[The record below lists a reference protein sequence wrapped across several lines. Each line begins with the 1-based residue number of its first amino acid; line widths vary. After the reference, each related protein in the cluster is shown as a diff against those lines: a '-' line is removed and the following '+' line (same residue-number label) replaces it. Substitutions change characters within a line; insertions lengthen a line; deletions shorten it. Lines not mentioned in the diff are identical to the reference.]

1 MKKKTPV
8 MVGRTKTKEK
18 EIEPQLKNFKNF
30 LYLAWKHLNL
40 PDPTPIQYD
49 IADYLQNGSKR
60 LVIEAFRGVGKS
72 WITSAFVCHQL
83 LLNPQ
88 RNILVVSASKNRA
101 DDFSTF
107 TQRLI
112 GEMPILKHLAPR
124 DDQRHSKVSF
134 DVAPAR
140 ASHAPSVKSL
150 GVTSQLTGSRA
161 DLIIADDV
169 ESANNSQTQLMRDRL
184 SETIKEFD
192 AIIKPEVGRIVFLG
206 TPQTEMSLYNNLEE
220 RGFKTRIW
228 TALYPNKIQKV
239 NLGDKLAPKILEQ
252 LAEDKKLEGKPTD
265 PKRFDEVDLME
276 RQASYGRSGFA
287 LQFMLDTTLSDLE
300 KYPLKLNDLICV
312 SGVESWKEAPAK
324 IQWAGGIEQ
333 IKAID
338 SELPNVGLKG
348 DYWVAPMHMSNEYAP
363 FEGSV
368 MSIDPSGRGQ
378 DRTGYAIV
386 KMLHGVLYLTAAGG
400 LKGGYSDQTLERLSQ
415 MAKDNDVNYVVI
427 ESNFGDGMA
436 TQLLKPIMSRIHPC
450 SIEEVRHSKQKEL
463 RIIDTLEPVMNQH
476 RLVISQ
482 ELVKEDFRDEV
493 DHQLFKQ
500 MTRITKDKGS
510 LRHDDAL
517 DALSIAVGY
526 WVERMDRDQVLAFNE
541 HKNDLLQKDLDRFM
555 ENALG
560 RKHQDTRWF

>member
-1 MKKKTPV
+1 MLKKENK
-8 MVGRTKTKEK
+8 K

-30 LYLAWKHLNL
+30 LYLAWKHLSL
-40 PDPTPIQYD
+40 PNPTPIQYD
-49 IADYLQNGSKR
+49 IADYLQEGSKR
-60 LVIEAFRGVGKS
+60 IVIEAFRGVGKS

-112 GEMPILKHLAPR
+112 TEMPILKHLEPR
-124 DDQRHSKVSF
+124 DDQRHSKISF

-184 SETIKEFD
+184 SETVKEFD

-206 TPQTEMSLYNNLEE
+206 TPQTEMSLYNDLEE

-228 TALYPNKIQKV
+228 TALYPTRTQII
-239 NLGDKLAPKILEQ
+239 NLGNKLSPKILSELQ
-252 LAEDKKLEGKPTD
+252 EDEKLIGKPTD

-276 RQASYGRSGFA
+276 RESSYGRSGFA

-312 SGVESWKEAPAK
+312 SGLESWTEAPAK
-324 IQWAGGIEQ
+324 IQWASGTDQ
-333 IKAID
+333 IKAIN

-348 DYWVAPMHMSNEYAP
+348 DYWVAPMYTSEEYSK

-368 MSIDPSGRGQ
+368 MSIDPSGRGS
-378 DRTGYAIV
+378 DRTGYAIL
-386 KMLHGVLYLTAAGG
+386 KMLHGVLYLTAGG
-400 LKGGYSDQTLERLSQ
+400 ALEGGYSDATLERLSQ
-415 MAKDNDVNYVVI
+415 LAKDNDVNYVVI

-436 TQLLKPIMSRIHPC
+436 TALLKPIMSRIHPC

-476 RLVISQ
+476 RLVVSQ
-482 ELVKEDFRDEV
+482 ELIKDDFKTDI

-517 DALSIAVGY
+517 DALSIAVNY
-526 WVERMDRDQVLAFNE
+526 WVERMDRDQIVAFDE
-541 HKNDLLQKDLDRFM
+541 HKNRMLQKDLDKFM
-555 ENALG
+555 ESATG
-560 RKHQDTRWF
+560 RKQQNTRWI

>member
-1 MKKKTPV
+1 MNKKA
-8 MVGRTKTKEK
+8 KEV
-18 EIEPQLKNFKNF
+18 EPSVKNFKNF
-30 LYLAWKHLNL
+30 LYLAWQHLNL
-40 PDPTPIQYD
+40 PNPTPIQYD

-60 LVIEAFRGVGKS
+60 IVIEAFRGVGKS

-112 GEMPILKHLAPR
+112 SEMPLLNHLKPR

-184 SETIKEFD
+184 GETVKEFD

-206 TPQTEMSLYNNLEE
+206 TPQTEMSLYNDLEE
-220 RGFKTRIW
+220 RGFETRVW
-228 TALYPNKIQKV
+228 TALYPTQTQQV
-239 NLGDKLAPKILEQ
+239 NLGNKLAPKIVE
-252 LAEDKKLEGKPTD
+252 AIKEDKKLVGKPTD
-265 PKRFDEVDLME
+265 PQRFDEVDLME

-300 KYPLKLNDLICV
+300 KYPLKLNDLIVV
-312 SGVESWKEAPAK
+312 SGLDTWKEAPTK
-324 IQWAGGIEQ
+324 IQWASSVDQ
-333 IKAID
+333 IKNID

-348 DYWVAPMHMSNEYAP
+348 DYYVAPMYMSEQYAP

-368 MSIDPSGRGQ
+368 MSIDPAGRGA
-378 DRTGYAIV
+378 DKTGYAVV
-386 KMLHGVLYLTAAGG
+386 KMLHGILYLTECGG
-400 LKGGYSDQTLERLSQ
+400 LDGGYSDSTLEQLSNI
-415 MAKDNDVNYVVI
+415 AKQQDVN
-427 ESNFGDGMA
+427 
-436 TQLLKPIMSRIHPC
+436 
-450 SIEEVRHSKQKEL
+450 
-463 RIIDTLEPVMNQH
+463 
-476 RLVISQ
+476 
-482 ELVKEDFRDEV
+482 
-493 DHQLFKQ
+493 
-500 MTRITKDKGS
+500 
-510 LRHDDAL
+510 
-517 DALSIAVGY
+517 
-526 WVERMDRDQVLAFNE
+526 
-541 HKNDLLQKDLDRFM
+541 
-555 ENALG
+555 
-560 RKHQDTRWF
+560 